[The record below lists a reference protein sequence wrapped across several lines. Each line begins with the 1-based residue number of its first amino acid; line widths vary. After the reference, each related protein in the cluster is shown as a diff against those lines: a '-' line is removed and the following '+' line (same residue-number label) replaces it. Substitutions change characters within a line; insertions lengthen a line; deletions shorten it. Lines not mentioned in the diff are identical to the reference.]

1 MEKLK
6 VADAGRSKQQGE
18 REMDKQKEYQNTR
31 GNPPPTKHLSR
42 PALWPSQPPGMRPFS
57 PTCGSDVGD
66 ADSANPRHHSGR
78 FQQFQFLMSSDLISI
93 VIFQLIFKTVI
104 SLINA
109 N

>member
-42 PALWPSQPPGMRPFS
+42 PALWPSQPPGMRPF
-57 PTCGSDVGD
+57 
-66 ADSANPRHHSGR
+66 
-78 FQQFQFLMSSDLISI
+78 FLQRAARMSVTLTRRILDTTAVASSS
-93 VIFQLIFKTVI
+93 FNF
-104 SLINA
+104 
-109 N
+109 